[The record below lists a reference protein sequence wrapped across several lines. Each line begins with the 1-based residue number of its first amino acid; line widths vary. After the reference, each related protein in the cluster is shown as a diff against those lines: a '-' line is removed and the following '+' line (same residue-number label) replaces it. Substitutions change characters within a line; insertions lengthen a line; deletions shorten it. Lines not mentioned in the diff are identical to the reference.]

1 MSTLGKSLHLEPVV
15 KDNETYLCI
24 GLIGTGTQGDV
35 YLYEEPR
42 RKKRLALK
50 TSKNDGKAAI
60 FDQSLNKETYF
71 LRHSHRHNCRHLP
84 KFKGD
89 GYMNDRNYLLLEY
102 IDYGIEE
109 YLDSDDIPNQ
119 ISLKDVCLQML
130 NALRELHSAGIL
142 HQDVKPDNY
151 RISKDHVV
159 KIIDFGLSI
168 ELTKGSLKH
177 KPLGRFG
184 F

>member
-1 MSTLGKSLHLEPVV
+1 
-15 KDNETYLCI
+15 
-24 GLIGTGTQGDV
+24 
-35 YLYEEPR
+35 
-42 RKKRLALK
+42 
-50 TSKNDGKAAI
+50 
-60 FDQSLNKETYF
+60 
-71 LRHSHRHNCRHLP
+71 
-84 KFKGD
+84 
-89 GYMNDRNYLLLEY
+89 MNDRNYLLLEY

-109 YLDSDDIPNQ
+109 YLDSDDIPDK
-119 ISLKDVCLQML
+119 ISLKNVCLQML
-130 NALRELHSAGIL
+130 NALRELHSAGML